1 MKQLRANQYGFGAVE
16 IIIICLV
23 VAVIGAAGFLV
34 FKKLSGTNI
43 EATSTTQDAAAPAK
57 KKEKSPVTQ
66 AYVPVIPSGWNV
78 YKSQQ
83 YGFSFAYPRE
93 WGDLSDESRPGGS
106 FDATKDWLVHSASSE
121 IERNSAGIAGRL
133 ILDVN
138 TKSYQEF
145 RTQKAGTPH
154 VYAVKDGKEY
164 WAASATVD
172 VEFDDYSPGD
182 QYPVPIEKTIKGTN
196 IYKLYSDYEGGV
208 SAGWRFPV
216 KNGIVT
222 IWLPGLYAYNM
233 VTGEI
238 TGDTDAYKKL
248 HADILKSIDI
258 TQ

>member
-1 MKQLRANQYGFGAVE
+1 MQPHQQRRRRSRQSLKLMYRSYHLVGMCIRANSMVFRSHTQESGA
-16 IIIICLV
+16 IYQ
-23 VAVIGAAGFLV
+23 
-34 FKKLSGTNI
+34 TNH
-43 EATSTTQDAAAPAK
+43 A
-57 KKEKSPVTQ
+57 
-66 AYVPVIPSGWNV
+66 
-78 YKSQQ
+78 
-83 YGFSFAYPRE
+83 
-93 WGDLSDESRPGGS
+93 PGGS